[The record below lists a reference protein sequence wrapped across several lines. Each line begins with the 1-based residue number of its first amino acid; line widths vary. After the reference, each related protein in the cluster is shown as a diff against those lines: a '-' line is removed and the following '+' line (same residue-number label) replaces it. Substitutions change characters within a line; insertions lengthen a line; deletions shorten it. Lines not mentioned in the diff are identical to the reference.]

1 MNNFFK
7 QILTPMNIGFALMM
21 LGLAL
26 FSFKKMISNPKEN
39 TTIPNL
45 IAGLGII
52 GTFLGIF
59 MGLLQFDTANLDKSI
74 PKLLEGMKTAFFTSL
89 VGLVLS
95 NILKSFQ
102 SKKIK
107 EAIRNEKEN
116 VGEVSLEKI
125 ATLMFEMKEAI
136 VQSNKQVVEAIVDI
150 KENTQKTSE
159 INRVAIE
166 SLVQELTGSKTT
178 SLVGQMKILR
188 ESMVEAQENA
198 QERLNSGLEKMGEQL
213 GNLVQTNNAISTEIE
228 RGNNVLI
235 EEFRIFAKNM
245 AENNMKA
252 FTEAIQECI
261 RDLNNQLQE
270 QFGENFKH
278 LNYAVEKLLDW
289 QIHYKETIEKTN
301 ENQVEL
307 YNGMKM
313 ARDLVVEINERSSS
327 IVEIAN
333 KLGDKIITFDT
344 QQQNL
349 NNSIELLNKISLEAK
364 ELIPNVD
371 IYMEN
376 IKENIVKSTED
387 ISSYIEATATV
398 AQKMTEEVK
407 INMLESTNNIEQYIA
422 EVDSKL
428 LEHTELATEKIS
440 NHVVLATEK
449 SIEEVNKSSANILD
463 KITLVNHAAISKI
476 SKLSDSFEEQ
486 SLKTIEYITSVQ
498 NSMKSTS
505 DVILNNFAEVA
516 EKTSENIDENNTQ
529 IISVRNSIKELT
541 QISTESM
548 KKQQNEIVLGIKD
561 LTASITGASEL
572 NIKAMENQIVS
583 IEKAIVRFENEGFTL
598 TKKISDNIQVMVENN
613 NSNVQT
619 SVENLNKALGVT
631 LNTSLESL
639 GNQLAAISEKFVS
652 DYTPLT
658 IELQKLINLA
668 KKVG

>member
-1 MNNFFK
+1 MNSFLK
-7 QILTPMNIGFALMM
+7 QIITPMNIGFGVLM
-21 LGLAL
+21 LGLFL
-26 FSFKKMISNPKEN
+26 ISLKKMISKPKES

-59 MGLLQFDTANLDKSI
+59 MGLLQFDTINLDKSI
-74 PKLLEGMKTAFFTSL
+74 PKLLEGMRTAFFTSL

-107 EAIRNEKEN
+107 EVIKNEKEN

-159 INRVAIE
+159 VSRVAIE
-166 SLVQELTGSKTT
+166 SLVQELTGDKPT

-188 ESMVEAQENA
+188 ESMIKAQENA
-198 QERLNSGLEKMGEQL
+198 QERLNLGLENMGSKL
-213 GNLVQTNNAISTEIE
+213 DNLVKTNNAISTEIE

-278 LNYAVEKLLDW
+278 LNYAVEKLLEW
-289 QIHYKETIEKTN
+289 QVHYKETIEKTN
-301 ENQVEL
+301 DNQIEL
-307 YNGMKM
+307 YNGMMM
-313 ARDLVVEINERSSS
+313 ARDLIVEINERSSS

-333 KLGDKIITFDT
+333 KLGDKIVTFDT

-349 NNSIELLNKISLEAK
+349 NNSIEVLNKISLEAR
-364 ELIPNVD
+364 ELIPNIDV
-371 IYMEN
+371 YMAN
-376 IKENIVKSTED
+376 VKENIVK
-387 ISSYIEATATV
+387 
-398 AQKMTEEVK
+398 
-407 INMLESTNNIEQYIA
+407 STNNIEQYII

-428 LEHTELATEKIS
+428 LEHTELATEKIT
-440 NHVVLATEK
+440 NHVVTATEK
-449 SIEEVNKSSANILD
+449 SLEEVNKSSANILD

-486 SLKTIEYITSVQ
+486 SLKTIEHITNIQ
-498 NSMKSTS
+498 NSLKSTS
-505 DVILNNFAEVA
+505 DVILNNFTEVA
-516 EKTSENIDENNTQ
+516 EKTSKNIDENNAQ

-541 QISTESM
+541 YLSTESI
-548 KKQQNEIVLGIKD
+548 KKQQVEVIAALKD
-561 LTASITGASEL
+561 LTVSITGASEL

-619 SVENLNKALGVT
+619 SVEHLNKTLGVT

>member
-1 MNNFFK
+1 MNSFLK
-7 QILTPMNIGFALMM
+7 QIITPMNIGFGVLM
-21 LGLAL
+21 LGLFL
-26 FSFKKMISNPKEN
+26 ISLKKMISKPKES

-59 MGLLQFDTANLDKSI
+59 MGLLQFDTINLDKSI
-74 PKLLEGMKTAFFTSL
+74 PKLLEGMRTAFFTSL

-107 EAIRNEKEN
+107 EAIKNEKEN

-159 INRVAIE
+159 ISRVAIE
-166 SLVQELTGSKTT
+166 SLVQELTGDKPT

-188 ESMVEAQENA
+188 ESMIKAQENA
-198 QERLNSGLEKMGEQL
+198 QERLNLGLENMGSQL
-213 GNLVQTNNAISTEIE
+213 DNLVKTNNAISTEIE

-278 LNYAVEKLLDW
+278 LNYAVEKLLEW
-289 QIHYKETIEKTN
+289 QVHYKETIEKTN
-301 ENQVEL
+301 DNQIEL
-307 YNGMKM
+307 YNGMMM
-313 ARDLVVEINERSSS
+313 ARDLIVEINERSSS

-349 NNSIELLNKISLEAK
+349 NNSIEVLNKISLEAR
-364 ELIPNVD
+364 ELIPNIDV
-371 IYMEN
+371 YMAN
-376 IKENIVKSTED
+376 VKENIVK
-387 ISSYIEATATV
+387 
-398 AQKMTEEVK
+398 
-407 INMLESTNNIEQYIA
+407 STNNIEQYIK

-428 LEHTELATEKIS
+428 LEHTELATEKIT
-440 NHVVLATEK
+440 NHVVTATEK
-449 SIEEVNKSSANILD
+449 SLEEVNKSSANILD

-486 SLKTIEYITSVQ
+486 SLKTIEHITNIQ
-498 NSMKSTS
+498 NSLKSTS
-505 DVILNNFAEVA
+505 DVILNNFTEVA
-516 EKTSENIDENNTQ
+516 EKTSKNIDENNTQ

-541 QISTESM
+541 YLSTESI
-548 KKQQNEIVLGIKD
+548 KKQQAEVIAALKD
-561 LTASITGASEL
+561 LTVSITGASEL

-619 SVENLNKALGVT
+619 SVEHLNKTLGVT

>member
-1 MNNFFK
+1 MNSFFK
-7 QILTPMNIGFALMM
+7 QILEPTNIVFGVLMV
-21 LGLAL
+21 GLFL
-26 FSFKKMISNPKEN
+26 ISLKKILSKPKES

-52 GTFLGIF
+52 GTFFGIF
-59 MGLLQFDTANLDKSI
+59 MGLLEFDTVNLDKSI

-102 SKKIK
+102 SKMIK

-159 INRVAIE
+159 VSRVAIE
-166 SLVQELTGSKTT
+166 SLVQELTGDKPT

-188 ESMVEAQENA
+188 ESMIKAQETA
-198 QERLNSGLEKMGEQL
+198 QERLNIGLENMGNQL
-213 GNLVQTNNAISTEIE
+213 DNLVKTNNAISTEIE

-278 LNYAVEKLLDW
+278 LNYAVEKLLEW
-289 QIHYKETIEKTN
+289 QVHYKETIEKTN

-307 YNGMKM
+307 YNGMIM

-333 KLGDKIITFDT
+333 KLGDKIVTFDT
-344 QQQNL
+344 QQQTL
-349 NNSIELLNKISLEAK
+349 NNSIEILNKISKEAK
-364 ELIPNVD
+364 ELIPNLDV
-371 IYMEN
+371 YTSEL
-376 IKENIVKSTED
+376 KEKT
-387 ISSYIEATATV
+387 
-398 AQKMTEEVK
+398 
-407 INMLESTNNIEQYIA
+407 LESIKNVEGYIID
-422 EVDSKL
+422 VDSKL
-428 LEHTELATEKIS
+428 LEHTVLATDKIT
-440 NHVVLATEK
+440 NHVVVTTEK
-449 SIEEVNKSSANILD
+449 SIEEVNKSSENILQ
-463 KITLVNHAAISKI
+463 KINLVNQKAVENI
-476 SKLSDSFEEQ
+476 SKLSDHFEEK
-486 SLKTIEYITSVQ
+486 SSESIGYINSIQ
-498 NSMKSTS
+498 NSIKSSMDDLLLTAGS
-505 DVILNNFAEVA
+505 VSNGIS
-516 EKTSENIDENNTQ
+516 KNIDENNNQ
-529 IISVRNSIKELT
+529 IVSVRNSIKELT
-541 QISTESM
+541 QISTESI
-548 KKQQNEIVLGIKD
+548 KKQQAEVVTSLKD
-561 LTASITGASEL
+561 LTASISGVSEL
-572 NIKAMENQIVS
+572 NIRAMEEQI
-583 IEKAIVRFENEGFTL
+583 IATEKAIVRFENEGFTL

-619 SVENLNKALGVT
+619 SVENINKALGVT

-639 GNQLAAISEKFVS
+639 GNQLAAVSEKFVS

>member
-1 MNNFFK
+1 MNSFLK
-7 QILTPMNIGFALMM
+7 QIITPMNIGFGVLM
-21 LGLAL
+21 LGLFL
-26 FSFKKMISNPKEN
+26 ISLKKMISKPKES

-59 MGLLQFDTANLDKSI
+59 MGLLQFDTINLDKSI
-74 PKLLEGMKTAFFTSL
+74 PKLLEGMRTAFFTSL

-107 EAIRNEKEN
+107 EAIKNEKEN

-159 INRVAIE
+159 ISRVAIE
-166 SLVQELTGSKTT
+166 SLVQELTGDKPT

-188 ESMVEAQENA
+188 ESMIKAQENA
-198 QERLNSGLEKMGEQL
+198 QERLNLGLENMGSQL
-213 GNLVQTNNAISTEIE
+213 DNLVKTNNAISTEIE

-278 LNYAVEKLLDW
+278 LNYAVEKLLEW
-289 QIHYKETIEKTN
+289 QVHYKETIEKTN
-301 ENQVEL
+301 DNQIEL
-307 YNGMKM
+307 YNGMMM
-313 ARDLVVEINERSSS
+313 ARDLIVEINERSSS

-333 KLGDKIITFDT
+333 KLGDKIVTFDT

-349 NNSIELLNKISLEAK
+349 NNSIEVLNKISLEAR
-364 ELIPNVD
+364 ELIPNIDV
-371 IYMEN
+371 YMAN
-376 IKENIVKSTED
+376 VKENIVK
-387 ISSYIEATATV
+387 
-398 AQKMTEEVK
+398 
-407 INMLESTNNIEQYIA
+407 STNNIEQYII

-428 LEHTELATEKIS
+428 LEHTELATEKIT
-440 NHVVLATEK
+440 NHVVTATEK
-449 SIEEVNKSSANILD
+449 SLEEVNKSSANILD

-486 SLKTIEYITSVQ
+486 SLKTIEHITNIQ
-498 NSMKSTS
+498 NSLKSTS
-505 DVILNNFAEVA
+505 DVILNNFTEVA
-516 EKTSENIDENNTQ
+516 EKTSKNIDENNTQ

-541 QISTESM
+541 YLSTESI
-548 KKQQNEIVLGIKD
+548 KKQQVEVIAALKD
-561 LTASITGASEL
+561 LTVSITGASEL

-619 SVENLNKALGVT
+619 SVEHLNKTLGVT

>member
-1 MNNFFK
+1 MNSFLK
-7 QILTPMNIGFALMM
+7 QIITPMNIGFGVLM
-21 LGLAL
+21 LGLFL
-26 FSFKKMISNPKEN
+26 ISLKKMISKPKES

-59 MGLLQFDTANLDKSI
+59 MGLLQFDTINLDKSI
-74 PKLLEGMKTAFFTSL
+74 PKLLEGMRTAFFTSL

-107 EAIRNEKEN
+107 EAIKNEKEN

-159 INRVAIE
+159 ISRVAIE
-166 SLVQELTGSKTT
+166 SLVQELTGDKPT

-188 ESMVEAQENA
+188 ESMIKAQENA
-198 QERLNSGLEKMGEQL
+198 QERLNLGLENMGSQL
-213 GNLVQTNNAISTEIE
+213 DNLVKTNNAISTEIE

-278 LNYAVEKLLDW
+278 LNYAVEKLLEW
-289 QIHYKETIEKTN
+289 QVHYKETIEKTN
-301 ENQVEL
+301 DNQIEL
-307 YNGMKM
+307 YNGMMM
-313 ARDLVVEINERSSS
+313 ARDLIVEINERSSS

-333 KLGDKIITFDT
+333 KLGDKIVTFDT

-349 NNSIELLNKISLEAK
+349 NNSIEVLNKISLEAR
-364 ELIPNVD
+364 ELIPNIDV
-371 IYMEN
+371 YMAN
-376 IKENIVKSTED
+376 VKENIVK
-387 ISSYIEATATV
+387 
-398 AQKMTEEVK
+398 
-407 INMLESTNNIEQYIA
+407 STNNIEQYII

-428 LEHTELATEKIS
+428 LEHTELATEKIT
-440 NHVVLATEK
+440 NHVVTATEK
-449 SIEEVNKSSANILD
+449 SLEEVNKSSANILD

-486 SLKTIEYITSVQ
+486 SLKTIEHITNIQ
-498 NSMKSTS
+498 NSLKSTS
-505 DVILNNFAEVA
+505 DVILNNFTEVA
-516 EKTSENIDENNTQ
+516 EKTSKNIDENNAQ

-541 QISTESM
+541 YLSTESI
-548 KKQQNEIVLGIKD
+548 KKQQVEVIAALKD
-561 LTASITGASEL
+561 LTVSITGASEL

-619 SVENLNKALGVT
+619 SVEHLNKTLGVT

>member
-1 MNNFFK
+1 MNSFLK
-7 QILTPMNIGFALMM
+7 QIITPMNIGFGVLM
-21 LGLAL
+21 LGLFL
-26 FSFKKMISNPKEN
+26 ISLKKMISKPKES

-59 MGLLQFDTANLDKSI
+59 MGLLQFDTINLDKSI
-74 PKLLEGMKTAFFTSL
+74 PKLLEGMRTAFFTSL

-107 EAIRNEKEN
+107 EVIKNEKEN

-159 INRVAIE
+159 ISRVAIE
-166 SLVQELTGSKTT
+166 SLVQELTGDKPT

-188 ESMVEAQENA
+188 ESMIKAQETA
-198 QERLNSGLEKMGEQL
+198 QERLNIGLENMGNQL
-213 GNLVQTNNAISTEIE
+213 DNLVKTNNAISTEIE

-278 LNYAVEKLLDW
+278 LNYAVEKLLEW
-289 QIHYKETIEKTN
+289 QVHYKETIEKTN
-301 ENQVEL
+301 DNQIEL
-307 YNGMKM
+307 YNGMMM
-313 ARDLVVEINERSSS
+313 ARDLIVEINERSSS

-333 KLGDKIITFDT
+333 KLGDKIVTFDT

-349 NNSIELLNKISLEAK
+349 NNSIEVLNKISLEAR
-364 ELIPNVD
+364 ELIPNIDV
-371 IYMEN
+371 YMAN
-376 IKENIVKSTED
+376 VKENIVK
-387 ISSYIEATATV
+387 
-398 AQKMTEEVK
+398 
-407 INMLESTNNIEQYIA
+407 STNNIEQYII

-428 LEHTELATEKIS
+428 LEHTELATEKIT
-440 NHVVLATEK
+440 NHVVTATEK
-449 SIEEVNKSSANILD
+449 SLEEVNKSSANILD

-486 SLKTIEYITSVQ
+486 SLKTIEHITNIQ
-498 NSMKSTS
+498 NSLKSTS
-505 DVILNNFAEVA
+505 DVILNNFTEVA
-516 EKTSENIDENNTQ
+516 EKTSKNIDENNAQ

-541 QISTESM
+541 YLSTESI
-548 KKQQNEIVLGIKD
+548 KKQQVEVIAALKD
-561 LTASITGASEL
+561 LTVSITGASEL

-619 SVENLNKALGVT
+619 SVEHLNKTLGVT